1 MDPLGLTFEQF
12 DHFGR
17 YREEELVV
25 DKEKTDTDRA
35 KNPNAK
41 RTMKNVP
48 LDTSGAIGESG
59 DSKLDGPV
67 KGPFELISRLAESER
82 VEQVFVRHV
91 FRYFLGRNETL
102 ADGST
107 LVAAHK
113 AYRDNH
119 GSMKALL
126 ASLLSS
132 QAFLERSSA
141 PAPAAGS
148 PGVAAPHGARASS
161 K

>member
-1 MDPLGLTFEQF
+1 MWEGG
-12 DHFGR
+12 H
-17 YREEELVV
+17 
-25 DKEKTDTDRA
+25 
-35 KNPNAK
+35 
-41 RTMKNVP
+41 
-48 LDTSGAIGESG
+48 
-59 DSKLDGPV
+59 SKLDGPV
-67 KGPFELISRLAESER
+67 KGPFDLISRLAESER
-82 VEQVFVRHV
+82 GEQVSVRHV

-126 ASLLSS
+126 ASLLS
-132 QAFLERSSA
+132 AHDFLERSSA
-141 PAPAAGS
+141 PAPATES
-148 PGVAAPHGARASS
+148 SGVAAPHGARASS